1 MLATLQPG
9 ASYHIETFDTPR
21 YGKLFGRRIR
31 PETLDA
37 ASLDGVKVLLVP
49 CRTNPLRLSR
59 HWPVMRDFLC
69 GGGTLVAM
77 GETFQNEWIP
87 GVSFHP
93 EETNYWWWLEKGADL
108 GVETVARD
116 HPLLAGIGK
125 ADVTWHL
132 HGWYD
137 LPPHARTLV
146 ADRDG
151 KALMYEDVRSFGGRL
166 IVTSLDPCYHHGS
179 HFMPATTRFLDRFL
193 PNLAELARAD

>member
-9 ASYHIETFDTPR
+9 ASYHVETFETPR
-21 YGKLFGRRIR
+21 YGALFDRRIR
-31 PETLDA
+31 PEMLDA
-37 ASLDGVKVLLVP
+37 TSLDGVRVLLVP
-49 CRTNPLRLSR
+49 CRTNPMRLAGR
-59 HWPVMRDFLC
+59 WPVMREFLG

-108 GVETVARD
+108 GVKPVAGA
-116 HPLLAGIGK
+116 HPLLGGIGK
-125 ADVTWHL
+125 AEITWHL

-137 LPPHARTLV
+137 PPPDALPLIV
-146 ADRDG
+146 DRDA
-151 KALMYEDVRSFGGRL
+151 KALMYEDRTSFGGRL

-193 PNLAELARAD
+193 PNLAEFARAG